1 VPIRS
6 LAFAPFLGWFKIVI
20 DREEQGRLFHPYV
33 RPVIAPLAHA
43 HAKVLPEPFGTRAP
57 QPLIVLQQMDQGR
70 IHVFIEQT
78 REILPPVLRGQ

>member
-1 VPIRS
+1 MGGTPATARGERPG
-6 LAFAPFLGWFKIVI
+6 ADTLG
-20 DREEQGRLFHPYV
+20 GV